1 MVNLNQIKKNLKDWQ
16 VVLGLLHWVA
26 AFSIAGYA
34 QDQGKDWKTFV
45 YYEYNVWVGKTSR
58 SCGSGDGCMIYPVK
72 ERVDSENQVSLIWAA
87 ASFSLISGSHHLLSW
102 TYWNRYY
109 EKCVKDGFNWARWI
123 DYGASSGLMFAI
135 ISILFN
141 APPDLNTLV
150 LSFTVQTL
158 VIATGAASEAL
169 WSKKEK
175 TLAWV
180 FFLVSGAIFLVPW
193 VSLFIIFGTAN
204 NANPTEDSCGVPFP
218 EGTEK
223 KGAPDFV
230 WGAIVG
236 LFVTFASFAVC
247 HACKIWETPSERVHL
262 KYEYVY
268 GFLSFT
274 SKIILLGNIG
284 SGIIARSSNNV
295 KTKDQFNYPNG
306 IKTFFDEDQEDDD
319 EDMLFW
325 YFFIGSVVTSLALGV
340 AMLIYKGR
348 QTFGNIKDTTKAVTE
363 KLIF

>member
-1 MVNLNQIKKNLKDWQ
+1 M
-16 VVLGLLHWVA
+16 
-26 AFSIAGYA
+26 
-34 QDQGKDWKTFV
+34 
-45 YYEYNVWVGKTSR
+45 
-58 SCGSGDGCMIYPVK
+58 
-72 ERVDSENQVSLIWAA
+72 
-87 ASFSLISGSHHLLSW
+87 
-102 TYWNRYY
+102 
-109 EKCVKDGFNWARWI
+109 
-123 DYGASSGLMFAI
+123 
-135 ISILFN
+135 
-141 APPDLNTLV
+141 
-150 LSFTVQTL
+150 
-158 VIATGAASEAL
+158 
-169 WSKKEK
+169 
-175 TLAWV
+175 
-180 FFLVSGAIFLVPW
+180 
-193 VSLFIIFGTAN
+193 
-204 NANPTEDSCGVPFP
+204 
-218 EGTEK
+218 
-223 KGAPDFV
+223 
-230 WGAIVG
+230 
-236 LFVTFASFAVC
+236 C
-247 HACKIWETPSERVHL
+247 HACKIWEDPGERVHL